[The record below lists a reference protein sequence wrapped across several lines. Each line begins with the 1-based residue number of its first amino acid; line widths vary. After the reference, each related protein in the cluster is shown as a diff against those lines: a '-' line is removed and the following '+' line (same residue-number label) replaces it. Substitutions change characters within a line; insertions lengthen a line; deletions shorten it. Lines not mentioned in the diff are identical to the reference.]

1 MPILSDKYKHK
12 NKNEYRICS
21 AAISPRFF
29 GALMLFR
36 DGTVKFA
43 NWSGGKELETFL
55 EVADGERLE
64 DETEQTR
71 GSSSMAFTENGMR
84 HRGEHVSRTP
94 WRLWH
99 LGHACSAA
107 SGSLP
112 REPCETLRRAR
123 THATRAVGAHVLRK
137 TFYGLPWALA
147 QVSAS
152 SRVTK
157 GSL

>member
-1 MPILSDKYKHK
+1 FPGRGLAGRQPLHL
-12 NKNEYRICS
+12 R
-21 AAISPRFF
+21 AADVDDQERGRRGDRRVS
-29 GALMLFR
+29 GAVIV
-36 DGTVKFA
+36 TP
-43 NWSGGKELETFL
+43 WTP
-55 EVADGERLE
+55 
-64 DETEQTR
+64 
-71 GSSSMAFTENGMR
+71 SSRVQHVSTENGMR

-137 TFYGLPWALA
+137 ALYGLSWAFA
-147 QVSAS
+147 QASAS

>member
-1 MPILSDKYKHK
+1 MLFLFPFNNSSSDSTKLLVVADARENSFPVIIHQLDTRYSVVPILSDKYKHK

-71 GSSSMAFTENGMR
+71 GSSSMAFTEDGMR
-84 HRGEHVSRTP
+84 
-94 WRLWH
+94 
-99 LGHACSAA
+99 
-107 SGSLP
+107 
-112 REPCETLRRAR
+112 
-123 THATRAVGAHVLRK
+123 
-137 TFYGLPWALA
+137 ALA
-147 QVSAS
+147 VDREGKVLAMRF
-152 SRVTK
+152 SRIGTANRLV
-157 GSL
+157 